1 MAQTFPKQLFHEVQ
15 RKNPFWSSWT
25 CFCEV
30 IKGKKNMTP
39 RVVRRYFNL
48 LVDKEDYDIEDRAE
62 LIKHLLALRSSE
74 TAC

>member
-15 RKNPFWSSWT
+15 RKNPYWGSWT

-30 IKGKKNMTP
+30 IKGKKNMSA

-48 LVDKEDYDIEDRAE
+48 LVDKEDYEIEDRAE
-62 LIKHLLALRSSE
+62 IIKHLLVLRSSE